1 MEVFTDPITGKMF
14 IKTKDGKIMEII
26 TDPKTGKVYMRTASG
41 NLKELPPGME
51 LYVDPTTGK
60 MYIGTKPKGKNL
72 EVHMTNTSH
81 YSISPLPLKIA
92 SEQ

>member
-1 MEVFTDPITGKMF
+1 MFFKFLNYKTFCNVADPGMEVFTDPITGKMF

-60 MYIGTKPKGKNL
+60 MYIGTKPKG
-72 EVHMTNTSH
+72 
-81 YSISPLPLKIA
+81 
-92 SEQ
+92 Q

>member
-1 MEVFTDPITGKMF
+1 MQVFFEFKFLNYKTFCNVADPGMEVFTDPITGKMF

-60 MYIGTKPKGKNL
+60 MYIGTKPKG
-72 EVHMTNTSH
+72 
-81 YSISPLPLKIA
+81 
-92 SEQ
+92 Q